1 MSRYFWALAFVVF
14 PRGALHPFEANEEPN
29 TNAIEPTIDGSL
41 LFGNNILSP
50 GGQRGLGMAAHV
62 EDGVQ
67 TGNDH

>member
-1 MSRYFWALAFVVF
+1 MSRYFWALAYVVF

-50 GGQRGLGMAAHV
+50 GG
-62 EDGVQ
+62 
-67 TGNDH
+67 